1 MAKYWVVGGEY
12 ETTNFRVIVNGG
24 EEERHGP
31 FDDQTDARAKWAEL
45 AMDTVD
51 NAHIRYRIEKEDST
65 EFWVVGGIYAD
76 TKFSRIADGHER
88 ERYGPYKS
96 EDEALDKWR
105 EKAWETV
112 DDAFA
117 QYRIQSE

>member
-1 MAKYWVVGGEY
+1 MANYWVVGGEY

-24 EEERHGP
+24 AEERLGP
-31 FDDQTDARAKWAEL
+31 FDDHAAARAKWAER
-45 AMDTVD
+45 AMATVD

-65 EFWVVGGIYAD
+65 EYWVVGGIYAD
-76 TKFSRIADGHER
+76 TKFQDIAQGHEA
-88 ERYGPYKS
+88 ERYGPFAS
-96 EDEALDKWR
+96 EDDALDKWR

-117 QYRIQSE
+117 QYRIEAQ